1 MATNDKYVYRCL
13 GCGKWVYM
21 RELCEDCYPKDQA
34 A

>member
-1 MATNDKYVYRCL
+1 METDKRVQRCL
-13 GCGKWVYM
+13 ACGKWVYM